1 MNLNSADLALFKL
14 AGDTADLMVAQSSRF
29 GNASQNL
36 HNQLDIPDR
45 RIARSSESLPA
56 LRGYKQNSV
65 RTHHHGSAD
74 QQHDSTPP
82 GQDSSDAVESR
93 HAVTGN
99 PSAATALP
107 TSHLTETPVKKKRG
121 RPPKVRPQE
130 VLQLSAETS
139 PASAPAKSV
148 PEVVFAHRSEIPTKR
163 INFIA
168 NPSSEATAEKNASAR
183 R

>member
-1 MNLNSADLALFKL
+1 MNSADLALFKL

-29 GNASQNL
+29 DNASQNL

-56 LRGYKQNSV
+56 LRGYKQNS

-74 QQHDSTPP
+74 QQRDSSPP
-82 GQDSSDAVESR
+82 GQDSSDDIESR
-93 HAVTGN
+93 HAVTQN
-99 PSAATALP
+99 PSATTALP
-107 TSHLTETPVKKKRG
+107 TSHLAETPVKKKRG

-130 VLQLSAETS
+130 VQQSAAETS
-139 PASAPAKSV
+139 PAAAKPAQSV

-168 NPSSEATAEKNASAR
+168 NHGSEAIAEKTASAR

>member
-14 AGDTADLMVAQSSRF
+14 AGDTADLMVAQSS
-29 GNASQNL
+29 QNL

-45 RIARSSESLPA
+45 RIARSSESL
-56 LRGYKQNSV
+56 
-65 RTHHHGSAD
+65 
-74 QQHDSTPP
+74 
-82 GQDSSDAVESR
+82 ESR